1 MKIGIVALAALL
13 VMAAA
18 GCSSDEVEETRAR
31 SYIAEG
37 LRVAEASAEAVEE
50 TADAPEGEAEDE
62 AGESAGESAGA
73 EEAESGTS
81 DAEPG
86 DEGDPGEEPSGE
98 EEVEGEPE
106 GEEAAEAEP
115 LDVCTFNIK
124 FVGNYF
130 DKENEHL
137 AEMLSV
143 YDIVVVQELVAPPV
157 DGVYPDGESYT
168 ADIEA
173 KAFSDA
179 MEAHGFSMLL
189 SEEDTGSGDIHKASS
204 ATEWWIAFYRDD
216 RVESAPDLPTGFL
229 ADDRSAHPVY
239 RRVPYAFGFR
249 TLDGAADFVLI
260 SVHLDPDDDE
270 VRLGEFAGIAEWID
284 ENDDTEKDF
293 IILGDTNIQDEDEL
307 EACIPEGF
315 VSMNSECCATNTK
328 PDVPKPYD
336 HVMYM
341 PEHTDREIDSD
352 YGLWVVD
359 LLATMEPYWSD
370 TYAEPYP
377 GDVADYDHSAFARH
391 YSDHHPVEFRIAAA
405 GPDDD

>member
-1 MKIGIVALAALL
+1 MRVLIALLAAGMVL
-13 VMAAA
+13 AAA
-18 GCSSDEVEETRAR
+18 GCSSDAAEETHAR
-31 SYIAEG
+31 SYVAEG
-37 LRVAEASAEAVEE
+37 LGTAE
-50 TADAPEGEAEDE
+50 TADESAGETADSPMEEAGGESGGSGDEGGSEEEPAGEGEAEGDPEDE
-62 AGESAGESAGA
+62 
-73 EEAESGTS
+73 
-81 DAEPG
+81 
-86 DEGDPGEEPSGE
+86 EGD
-98 EEVEGEPE
+98 
-106 GEEAAEAEP
+106 EAEP

-137 AEMLSV
+137 ADMLSA

-157 DGVYPDGESYT
+157 DGVYPDGEVYT

-173 KAFSDA
+173 KEFSDA
-179 MEAHGFSMLL
+179 MEAEGFSMLL

-204 ATEWWIAFYRDD
+204 ATEWWIAFYRAD

-270 VRLGEFAGIAEWID
+270 VRLGEFAAIAEWID
-284 ENDDTEKDF
+284 ENEDTEKDF
-293 IILGDTNIQDEDEL
+293 IILGDTNIQDEEEL
-307 EACIPEGF
+307 EACTPEGF

-328 PDVPKPYD
+328 PDAPKPYD
-336 HVMYM
+336 HVMYR
-341 PEHTDREIDSD
+341 PEHTDREIDTD

-377 GDVADYDHSAFARH
+377 GDVAAYDHNDFARH
-391 YSDHHPVEFRIAAA
+391 YSDHHPVEFRIAAT
-405 GPDDD
+405 GTDDD